1 MTWAEGK
8 KVLDEKLIER
18 IETAVDDAF
27 DEQLGFTQALVRFP
41 TQRGQEHTAQEF
53 MAQSLRE
60 RDLPV
65 DRWTIDVEDIRHHPG
80 FSPVTISYDNAL
92 NVVGTHRPKKATGRS
107 LILNGHIDVVPTGP
121 VDLWSFPPY
130 EPRIE
135 DGWMYG
141 RGSGDM
147 KAGLAANL
155 FAFDALRSV
164 GYQPG
169 GNVYFQSVVEE
180 ECTGNGALACLT
192 RGYHADAALITEPT
206 SDSLVRANAGVL
218 WFQVEVR
225 GRPAHVFEIV
235 QRYKR
240 DRLHVQDH

>member
-121 VDLWSFPPY
+121 VDFVELPSLRATDRRRVDVRPRVGGY
-130 EPRIE
+130 E
-135 DGWMYG
+135 GG
-141 RGSGDM
+141 FGG
-147 KAGLAANL
+147 
-155 FAFDALRSV
+155 
-164 GYQPG
+164 QP
-169 GNVYFQSVVEE
+169 
-180 ECTGNGALACLT
+180 
-192 RGYHADAALITEPT
+192 
-206 SDSLVRANAGVL
+206 VRV
-218 WFQVEVR
+218 
-225 GRPAHVFEIV
+225 
-235 QRYKR
+235 
-240 DRLHVQDH
+240 